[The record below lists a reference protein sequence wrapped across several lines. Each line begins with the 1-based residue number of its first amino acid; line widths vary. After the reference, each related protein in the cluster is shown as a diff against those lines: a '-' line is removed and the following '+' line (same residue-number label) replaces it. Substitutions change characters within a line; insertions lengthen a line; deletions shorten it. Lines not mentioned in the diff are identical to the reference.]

1 MEQAPE
7 DPAEGFGKK
16 EVDRVPAKSP
26 IENIPLDQTSDP
38 IRSKP
43 KKLVLILRE
52 DNVGDLANS
61 LQMFAPKGSSVTVV
75 SKEKPEVSLTAAQ
88 APSLLLPCPQDRHLQ
103 GKLMHNLQFS
113 DPLGKTMT
121 VISQNWLRQT
131 GSCSIC
137 LLMLYRCALFGVSK
151 AEQQLSYSSQLQACL
166 SIRKK
171 VQMEYTK
178 TLAITVIRCMLKQES
193 AAQMHLPPPDA

>member
-61 LQMFAPKGSSVTVV
+61 LQMFAPKGSTVTVV
-75 SKEKPEVSLTAAQ
+75 SKEKPEVSQTAAH
-88 APSLLLPCPQDRHLQ
+88 APSLLLLHVVL
-103 GKLMHNLQFS
+103 S
-113 DPLGKTMT
+113 SGKT
-121 VISQNWLRQT
+121 S
-131 GSCSIC
+131 
-137 LLMLYRCALFGVSK
+137 
-151 AEQQLSYSSQLQACL
+151 AEQADEQLA
-166 SIRKK
+166 
-171 VQMEYTK
+171 V
-178 TLAITVIRCMLKQES
+178 S
-193 AAQMHLPPPDA
+193 ALGVHL